1 MNKKQFKE
9 KYRKLRKNLKQH
21 SNSEYQ
27 KYLLLNKRDKQL
39 RPEEYAW
46 VYNWHP
52 VMDTIYSWFSRQ
64 VTSKSSKSKE
74 TGCGWL
80 KWQKEYNSTCF
91 NAKRDKKYSNFQ
103 ESKV

>member
-1 MNKKQFKE
+1 MTKKQFKE

-27 KYLLLNKRDKQL
+27 KCLLLKKRDRYLK
-39 RPEEYAW
+39 PEEYAW

-52 VMDTIYSWFSRQ
+52 VMDSIYSWFSRQ
-64 VTSKSSKSKE
+64 VTGDSFKQKE
-74 TGCGWL
+74 AGCNWL
-80 KWQKEYNSTCF
+80 KWQKEHNSACF
-91 NAKRDKKYSNFQ
+91 NTKRKKKYSNFP